1 MKQGDVFKLPDG
13 VHTVERG
20 LRLRVRGAGKYRSWE
35 VVVQVAGR
43 IYRKSLG
50 TASTVSLTQARE
62 RAAIVRGKIAAGE
75 SLDEKE
81 SAKPSHRF
89 KDVFVEAIEARRE
102 VAQWTSEK
110 HAEQWRNT
118 LMRYAVPVIGSMDV
132 ADVTREE
139 ILKILRP
146 IWKTKTETA
155 SRLRE
160 RLEICFDYFLR
171 RGWRQAE
178 NPARWRAGIEFDLPQ
193 PKKVSRVQHFEAP
206 TFAELVHAVPHL
218 LMSRGGRMIVFGMLT
233 ACRTR
238 EFVLARW
245 AEIDFRQKVFTVPPE
260 RRKDKRPYPHRVP
273 LSRQAVLLLRSIDRT
288 SDFIFP
294 GLRSATMSLES
305 PRIML
310 SRAIGR
316 KVTMHGCRSTFSD
329 WCAENAKD
337 EVLREKS
344 LSHTTGGEVVSAYQR
359 SDLLERRR
367 VLMQEWAD
375 ALFREVKKTGPK
387 KA

>member
-1 MKQGDVFKLPDG
+1 MKQTDVFKLPDG
-13 VHTVERG
+13 IHTVERG

-35 VVVQVAGR
+35 VLVQVAGR
-43 IYRKSLG
+43 KFRKALG
-50 TASTVSLTQARE
+50 TASTVSLAQARE

-75 SLDEKE
+75 PLDEKDG
-81 SAKPSHRF
+81 AQPSHRF
-89 KDVFVEAIEARRE
+89 KDVFVEAIDARRE

-110 HAEQWRNT
+110 HADQWRAT
-118 LMRYAVPVIGSMDV
+118 LTRYAVPVIGSLDV
-132 ADVTREE
+132 ADVTRED
-139 ILKILRP
+139 ILRVLRP

-178 NPARWRAGIEFDLPQ
+178 NPARWRAGLEFDLPR
-193 PKKVSRVQHFEAP
+193 PKKVSRVRHFEAP
-206 TFAELVHAVPHL
+206 TFTELMHAVPRL
-218 LMSRGGRMIVFGMLT
+218 LQSRGGRMIVFGMLT
-233 ACRTR
+233 ACRAR

-245 AEIDFRQKVFTVPPE
+245 SEIDFRQKVFTVPPE

-273 LSRQAVLLLRSIDRT
+273 LSRQAALLLRSIDRT
-288 SDFIFP
+288 SDYVFP
-294 GLRSATMSLES
+294 GLRAATMSLES

-310 SRAIGR
+310 SRVIGR

-329 WCAENAKD
+329 WCAETGKD
-337 EVLREKS
+337 ETLREKS
-344 LSHTTGGEVVSAYQR
+344 LSHATGDEVANAYQR

-375 ALFREVKKTGPK
+375 ALFREVKPPK
-387 KA
+387 GA